1 MKRSN
6 SYHPQ
11 FYPLIILLSLSLIY
25 IHPSLAFAENE
36 ASLDNHAENTLIIN
50 KKELPSS
57 LDKEPGPDSTATK
70 DLPDREDQKKAEVKA
85 EDSLNVN
92 LLSSEAP
99 IRASDPGVKLNIDAA
114 LNQEQADLNVP
125 EMTIVINK
133 HVVNHIT
140 YFQTRIKDKFTLW
153 LSRSGLYIPMMRQ
166 VLREYALPEDL
177 VYISLIESGF
187 NPNAYSRAKAAGTWQ
202 FIKSTGKKYGL
213 RIDDWV
219 DERRHPAKS
228 TVAAARYLKDLF
240 EMFGDWD
247 LAMASYNAGEGRIQ
261 RALLK
266 TKGGDF
272 WDLVDTKHIKRET
285 KAYVPKFM
293 AATLIAKNPERY
305 GFEVEYKNPMP
316 YDEVTVDS
324 PTDLAIIARASEVP
338 LEEIK
343 ALNPHLKRNMTPPG
357 EKEFVIHIPSGK
369 GEIFYKNFNSIP
381 REERLKTQRYKAK
394 KGETLATISR
404 KQGIPVD
411 VLCAINGFSKDKVLK
426 EGDYITLAPVLAIPR
441 KRLEYASIEKG
452 NSPNP
457 RTGNNDDLIYRVSK
471 GDTLWDISKKFNIPV
486 GQIKKWNSIGRGN
499 IIKSGDK
506 LILRTD
512 GATA

>member
-6 SYHPQ
+6 GYHPR
-11 FYPLIILLSLSLIY
+11 FYPLIMLLSLSLIY
-25 IHPSLAFAENE
+25 IHPHLAFATND
-36 ASLDNHAENTLIIN
+36 ATADSHAENTLIIN

-57 LDKEPGPDSTATK
+57 LDKEPGLDRTAIK
-70 DLPDREDQKKAEVKA
+70 DLPDGEDQKKAE
-85 EDSLNVN
+85 DSLSLN

-99 IRASDPGVKLNIDAA
+99 IRARELDPGVKLNIDAA
-114 LNQEQADLNVP
+114 FNQEQADLNVP

-153 LSRSGLYIPMMRQ
+153 LSRSSLYIPMMRQ

-202 FIKSTGKKYGL
+202 FMKSTGKKYGL

-219 DERRHPAKS
+219 DERRNPAKS

-247 LAMASYNAGEGRIQ
+247 LAMASYNAGEGKIQ
-261 RALLK
+261 RALIK
-266 TKGGDF
+266 SKGNDF
-272 WDLVDTKHIKRET
+272 WDLTSTKLIRSET
-285 KAYVPKFM
+285 KEYVPKFM

-305 GFEVEYKNPMP
+305 GFEVEYQNPMP

-343 ALNPHLKRNMTPPG
+343 ELNPHLKRNMTPPG
-357 EKEFVIHIPSGK
+357 EKEFVVHVPSGK

-404 KQGIPVD
+404 NQGIPVD
-411 VLCAINGFSKDKVLK
+411 VLCAINGFNKDKILK
-426 EGDYITLAPVLAIPR
+426 EGDYITLAPFLTMPR
-441 KRLEYASIEKG
+441 KKIEYASIEKG
-452 NSPNP
+452 ISPK
-457 RTGNNDDLIYRVSK
+457 RGTGDNDDLIYRVRK

-506 LILRTD
+506 LILSTD
-512 GATA
+512 GATG